1 MVEIYLKQQ
10 NPIKILIKSTQIQMF
25 QGKLEMVLKMLI
37 EIRRVLINLVATFLK
52 DSKNSDQKSQL
63 KPDSITIW
71 YD

>member
-10 NPIKILIKSTQIQMF
+10 NPMKILIKSTQIQMF
-25 QGKLEMVLKMLI
+25 LGKLEMVLKMLI